1 MAVAE
6 CDALRARH
14 HFSLS
19 ISPSSSSL
27 FLKNENR
34 RALTRLNQNVVS
46 LLLLLGNKRRLVKG
60 KRRRRIQQQQR
71 QRRPAGYVL
80 M

>member
-14 HFSLS
+14 HFSLFLCLV
-19 ISPSSSSL
+19 PL
-27 FLKNENR
+27 FFWKNENR

-60 KRRRRIQQQQR
+60 KRKRRRRIQHSNYDNDDPR
-71 QRRPAGYVL
+71 GTF
-80 M
+80 